1 MRGRTVARVRG
12 GIVMATRTLVALGRC
27 EEDISDMFHNLE
39 GDLPDS
45 HDGDQPEHQRV
56 ERPSG

>member
-1 MRGRTVARVRG
+1 
-12 GIVMATRTLVALGRC
+12 MATRTLVALGRC